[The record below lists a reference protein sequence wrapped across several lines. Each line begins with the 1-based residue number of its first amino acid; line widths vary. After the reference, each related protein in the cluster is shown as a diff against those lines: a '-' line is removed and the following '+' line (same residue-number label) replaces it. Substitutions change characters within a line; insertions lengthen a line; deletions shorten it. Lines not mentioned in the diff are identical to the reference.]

1 MDLDNRIISACFR
14 SRTDDNGLVKLYKCG
29 DATSIS
35 TGKREESI
43 LIESNIE
50 KVIYDL
56 LNASQ
61 TYELLETKRLV
72 RADAESPA
80 FYEVM
85 QLYYSTGNVVVAS
98 SSEVRKR

>member
-1 MDLDNRIISACFR
+1 MDLYNRIISYNRIFR
-14 SRTDDNGLVKLYKCG
+14 SRTDDTGLVKLYKCG

-56 LNASQ
+56 LNIYPDIRVVGNETLGWGRRRESS
-61 TYELLETKRLV
+61 LLRGYAVGL
-72 RADAESPA
+72 
-80 FYEVM
+80 
-85 QLYYSTGNVVVAS
+85 
-98 SSEVRKR
+98 

>member
-1 MDLDNRIISACFR
+1 MDLYNRIISACFR
-14 SRTDDNGLVKLYKCG
+14 SRTDDTGLVKLYKCG

-50 KVIYDL
+50 KVMYDL

-61 TYELLETKRLV
+61 IYELLETKRLV
-72 RADAESPA
+72 GTDAESSLLRGYA
-80 FYEVM
+80 VG
-85 QLYYSTGNVVVAS
+85 L
-98 SSEVRKR
+98 

>member
-1 MDLDNRIISACFR
+1 MACYR
-14 SRTDDNGLVKLYKCG
+14 SKTDDNGLVKLYKCG
-29 DATSIS
+29 DATSLS

-56 LNASQ
+56 VNASQ
-61 TYELLETKRLV
+61 TYELVETKRLV
-72 RADAESPA
+72 RADAQSPA
-80 FYEVM
+80 FYKVM
-85 QLYYSTGNVVVAS
+85 QLDYSTGNVVVAS